1 MANQRGDK
9 QVNIKLLTIGDSAVG
24 KTCLISQFARDSFNP
39 NFITT
44 IGIDYKIKPV
54 EIDVKKYKLLIWD
67 TAGQERF
74 RTITTSYFRG
84 CQGILLVYDITQ
96 RKTFDSVKVWMEQ
109 IQKVN
114 DTDVN
119 KILVG
124 NKCDLEAERQVS
136 TEEGEQRAAEFKIP
150 FLEASAKD
158 NINVT
163 EAFMTITRN
172 VIPTLTPQPKSNTV
186 NLHSS
191 ASKKEGGKKCC

>member
-1 MANQRGDK
+1 M
-9 QVNIKLLTIGDSAVG
+9 NIKLLTIGDSAVG

-54 EIDVKKYKLLIWD
+54 MIDGKKYKLLIWD

-114 DTDVN
+114 DTEVN

-172 VIPTLTPQPKSNTV
+172 VIPTLTAQPKSNTV
-186 NLHSS
+186 NLSS
-191 ASKKEGGKKCC
+191 GASNGGRAAGGKKCC